1 MSTLYTM
8 NYKKTIN
15 RMLFTALFCMSIV
28 VTAQQDPQFTQYMY
42 NQKILNPAYATGR
55 KSEIN
60 VGALYRTQWV
70 GLEGAP
76 KTASFFIHAPVND
89 KIELGL
95 SFTNDDIGNVVTEN
109 NIYADFA
116 YILEL
121 GDEQHLS
128 LGIKAGV
135 TLFDANFN
143 GFNLQSGGRD
153 TDVAFNDN
161 ITQTFPNV
169 GLGGFYFTDNYY
181 IGLSA
186 PNLLTTKHLETENGI
201 QALGVQNTHY
211 FLTGGY
217 VFDINKD
224 FRFKPAMM
232 LKGVTGAPLS
242 LDVTANVLY
251 NEKFEAGI
259 AYRVGDAISGLV
271 NFTVSEDV
279 RLGYAY
285 DYTTSNLGNFNTGS
299 HEIILLYTIKTK
311 YWRNGYDRSPRFF

>member
-1 MSTLYTM
+1 M
-8 NYKKTIN
+8 NHRIILLGLLL
-15 RMLFTALFCMSIV
+15 MGVLS
-28 VTAQQDPQFTQYMY
+28 TAQQDPQFTQYMY
-42 NQKILNPAYATGR
+42 NQNILNPAYATGR

-76 KTASFFIHAPVND
+76 KTASFFIHAPVSD
-89 KIELGL
+89 KVELGL

-116 YILEL
+116 YILEV
-121 GDEQHLS
+121 GDNKNLS

-161 ITQTFPNV
+161 VTKTFPNMGV
-169 GLGGFYFTDNYY
+169 GAFYFTDNYY
-181 IGLSA
+181 VGLSA
-186 PNLLTTKHLETENGI
+186 PNLFAAKHLENENGV

-217 VFDINKD
+217 VFDINQDLK
-224 FRFKPAMM
+224 FKPAMM
-232 LKGVTGAPLS
+232 LKGVSGAPLS
-242 LDVTANVLY
+242 VDLTANVLF
-251 NEKFEAGI
+251 NETFEAGV
-259 AYRVGDAISGLV
+259 AYRLGDAISGLV
-271 NFTVSEDV
+271 NYKVSEDV
-279 RLGYAY
+279 KIGYAY

-299 HEIILLYTIKTK
+299 HEIILLYTLKTK